1 MTKTQKKSEYKQF
14 MLEFK
19 PIQVRSAARL
29 RKYYSQCTYR
39 LCEYSAGTKLMWRQ
53 HWHPEYAETNGCL
66 VVVNHSSHFGYM
78 FDYPVPLP
86 GEGDVDAALDEIDA
100 WCMEKGAA
108 PQFGVVPVEEREHLM
123 DRYPYTVVD
132 NDRLWQDYLYRAED
146 LSAFAGRRYSGQ
158 RNHINKFR
166 KLYPDA
172 VYRELTEADGEAVEA
187 FWEEFHQVFNK
198 EDAQAKKELCY
209 ARKLMRQVG
218 KRWVLAGCVELEGR
232 LLAISLGEI
241 CGGTLICHIEKG
253 LPQYEGVYPFMVQS
267 FAAAHSQGLRW
278 INREDDAGD
287 RGLRTSKL
295 QYLPADMGAKIRVQ
309 ARNELTFLRE
319 IPVLKSE
326 RLTLEPLREED
337 RAAYNRL
344 CLDDERNRWWG
355 YDYREDLEGE
365 LTEDYFLEV
374 ARRDFAAR
382 LAVNF
387 AVRLD
392 GALIGEAVL
401 YRFDYKGAAE
411 LGCRILPEFA
421 GNGYGR
427 EAFRRAA
434 EWSLY
439 ELGLSRLRGKCFHE
453 NEASRRMLESCM
465 RPAGEDET
473 FLHFEKVV

>member
-1 MTKTQKKSEYKQF
+1 

-100 WCMEKGAA
+100 WCMEKGAV

-241 CGGTLICHIEKG
+241 CGDTLICHIEKG

-295 QYLPADMGAKIRVQ
+295 QYLPADMGAKLRVQ
-309 ARNELTFLRE
+309 TRNELTFLEE
-319 IPVLKSE
+319 IPVLRSE
-326 RLTLEPLREED
+326 RLTLDALKEED

-355 YDYREDLEGE
+355 YDYREDL
-365 LTEDYFLEV
+365 
-374 ARRDFAAR
+374 
-382 LAVNF
+382 
-387 AVRLD
+387 
-392 GALIGEAVL
+392 
-401 YRFDYKGAAE
+401 
-411 LGCRILPEFA
+411 
-421 GNGYGR
+421 
-427 EAFRRAA
+427 
-434 EWSLY
+434 
-439 ELGLSRLRGKCFHE
+439 
-453 NEASRRMLESCM
+453 
-465 RPAGEDET
+465 
-473 FLHFEKVV
+473 

>member
-1 MTKTQKKSEYKQF
+1 
-14 MLEFK
+14 MLKFT
-19 PIQVRSAARL
+19 PIDESHAPLL
-29 RKYYSQCTYR
+29 RKYYGQCTYR
-39 LCEYSAGTKLMWRQ
+39 LCEYSLGVKLMWRD
-53 HWHPEYAETNGCL
+53 HWHPAFAESHGCL
-66 VVVNHSSHFGYM
+66 VVLNHSAHHGAM
-78 FDYPVPLP
+78 FDFPIPLP
-86 GEGDVDAALDEIDA
+86 EEGDVDAALDEIDA
-100 WCMEKGAA
+100 WCVENGV
-108 PQFGVVPVEEREHLM
+108 PPSFGVVPEAERERLM
-123 DRYPYTVVD
+123 KRYPYTTVD
-132 NDRLWQDYLYRAED
+132 NDRLWQDYFYHAED
-146 LSAFAGRRYSGQ
+146 LSTFAGRRYSGQ

-309 ARNELTFLRE
+309 ARNELTFLEE

-365 LTEDYFLEV
+365 LTEDYFLSV
-374 ARRDFAAR
+374 AREDFQNR

-392 GALIGEAVL
+392 GAFIGEAVL
-401 YRFDYKGAAE
+401 YRFDCRGGAE
-411 LGCRILPEFA
+411 LGCRILPEYA
-421 GNGYGR
+421 GNGYGA

-439 ELGLSRLRGKCFHE
+439 GLGLYRLNAKCYHE
-453 NEASRRMLESCM
+453 NAASRKMLESCM

-473 FLHFEKVV
+473 FLYFEKKV